1 MVALWLMRPP
11 QSDPY
16 VSCSVSVRVGTLEEY
31 LRKVNTDP
39 KQVRISIYHVVA
51 AAIARVYRDFPAARS
66 SVVAGRIWRHDHVGV
81 LMPVSLLESETTR
94 TGEVG
99 MMFLERAE
107 QLSLRA
113 LAEQTR
119 QSVASEKSGVSS
131 HPFVRALLPI
141 VERVPAALVHRM
153 LDALA
158 FAVGLPLV
166 GPALHRR
173 LPVTVFVTNP
183 GSHFRAPEGMLVQ
196 GGAFSPPTGLV
207 AVGSLLGMSAI
218 QDMAIVEKDRI
229 IARAMLP
236 LVYAWDHRLFDGVM
250 ASQVLLRLSEILQD
264 PESEFGPTAE
274 AQGAPI
280 TP

>member
-1 MVALWLMRPP
+1 MVALWLIRPP
-11 QSDPY
+11 QSDPD
-16 VSCSVSVRVGTLEEY
+16 VSCSVSGRVGTLEEY

-113 LAEQTR
+113 LAEQTPER
-119 QSVASEKSGVSS
+119 RFEVGSS

-166 GPALHRR
+166 GP
-173 LPVTVFVTNP
+173 PF
-183 GSHFRAPEGMLVQ
+183 
-196 GGAFSPPTGLV
+196 
-207 AVGSLLGMSAI
+207 
-218 QDMAIVEKDRI
+218 
-229 IARAMLP
+229 IADCL
-236 LVYAWDHRLFDGVM
+236 
-250 ASQVLLRLSEILQD
+250 
-264 PESEFGPTAE
+264 
-274 AQGAPI
+274 
-280 TP
+280 